1 MVFVWALLAIIVFL
15 VALLAVPLEWTFNV
29 RQEAGERT
37 SNSHIRWLFG
47 LVRISTKGSP
57 EAKTKPKKP
66 KQSKKEKKPKAK
78 RRHSPLAAVSVE
90 GFVGRVLG
98 LIRKL
103 LSAIHIHHLNLNARL
118 GLGDAADTGRMWG
131 FIGPLSVLL
140 NQPKATRIYIEPEFY
155 DEVFDA
161 QADGRIQ
168 VVPLRLVGLIL
179 GFLLSLNTLRA
190 YRAMRAGGQ

>member
-1 MVFVWALLAIIVFL
+1 MVFVWSLLAMVVFL

-29 RQEAGERT
+29 RQEAGVRAT
-37 SNSHIRWLFG
+37 DSHIRWLFG
-47 LVRISTKGSP
+47 LVRFRTTGSP
-57 EAKTKPKKP
+57 EGEAKTKPKK
-66 KQSKKEKKPKAK
+66 SKKEKKPKAK
-78 RRHSPLAAVSVE
+78 RRHSLFAAVSVE

-98 LIRKL
+98 LIRRL

-118 GLGDAADTGRMWG
+118 GLGDAADTGRLWG
-131 FIGPLSVLL
+131 FIGPFSVLL

-155 DEVFDA
+155 DQVFEA
-161 QADGRIQ
+161 QTDGRIQ

-190 YRAMRAGGQ
+190 YRAMRAGAR

>member
-1 MVFVWALLAIIVFL
+1 MVFVWSLLAMVVFL

-29 RQEAGERT
+29 RRNADERAVD
-37 SNSHIRWLFG
+37 SHISWLFG
-47 LVRISTKGSP
+47 LVRFRTTGSP
-57 EAKTKPKKP
+57 EAEAKAKP

-103 LSAIHIHHLNLNARL
+103 LSAVHIHHLNLNARL

-140 NQPKATRIYIEPEFY
+140 NQPKVTRIYIEPEFY

-168 VVPLRLVGLIL
+168 VIPLRLVGLIL

-190 YRAMRAGGQ
+190 YRAMRAGTQ